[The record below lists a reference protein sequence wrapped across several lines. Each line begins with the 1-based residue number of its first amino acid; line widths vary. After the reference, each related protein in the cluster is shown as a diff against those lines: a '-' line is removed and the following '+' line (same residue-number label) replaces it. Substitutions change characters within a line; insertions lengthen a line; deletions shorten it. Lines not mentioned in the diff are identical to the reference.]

1 VEYKEGLES
10 AAWEVDKCADDYIT
24 TWMKNGLKGDLQDLY
39 ALAVRYSI
47 QEVSYRRGVDKDHLE
62 QIYKAPLSA
71 GANTPTTPPPTI
83 TPPSGGEFFH
93 ETDK

>member
-1 VEYKEGLES
+1 MEYKEGLES

-47 QEVSYRRGVDKDHLE
+47 QEVSYRRGVDKEHLE
-62 QIYKAPLSA
+62 QIYKKPLSA
-71 GANTPTTPPPTI
+71 GASTPTIPPPLFA
-83 TPPSGGEFFH
+83 PPSGGEPF
-93 ETDK
+93 